1 MIEMTK
7 EILAEA
13 ATLRQVKRVRE
24 IFDTYNIVD
33 LADIVGELEISEALF
48 IFKVLRKEVSGQV
61 FTYLS
66 KDKQESLVELLTND
80 QIKNILAELYSD
92 DMMEFMEELPNELVK
107 KILGA
112 VSKAQREEIN
122 QLLSYAEFSCGS
134 IMTTDFVELKRDDT
148 IDEAMH
154 DIKRQKRVAESIS
167 YGYVLEKDKL
177 VGIVSMRDIIFAPED
192 SLLEEIMDEEFVAV
206 TTKDDQELA
215 IELIKKYDLTM
226 IPVVDDQEHLVG
238 VITSDD
244 VIDVMEEEAT
254 EDIHMMAAVTPLDD
268 SYMEASILDIAKSR
282 LPWLLV
288 LMISAVL
295 SETVLAR
302 NTTLIVLIPA
312 LTYFTPMLMGSAGNA
327 GSQAA
332 AMVIRG
338 ITVEG
343 LDIRSF
349 FKVFWKEL
357 QVGMICGFVMFV
369 VNYFRVVLTMP
380 TVSSGVALVSSASVF
395 VAIVVAKLVGGLTP
409 LVAKLFHLDPAVLA
423 SPLIA
428 TVCDALSLSV
438 YFALAWFLV

>member
-92 DMMEFMEELPNELVK
+92 DMMEFMDELPNELVK

-122 QLLSYAEFSCGS
+122 QLLSYTEFSCGS

-357 QVGMICGFVMFV
+357 QVGIICGFVMFV

>member
-1 MIEMTK
+1 MEEMTR
-7 EILAEA
+7 EALAEV

-33 LADIVGELEISEALF
+33 LADIVGELELSEALF

-66 KDKQESLVELLTND
+66 KDKQEKLVELLTD
-80 QIKNILAELYSD
+80 AQIKNILAELYAD
-92 DMMEFMEELPNELVK
+92 DMMEFMDELPQELVK
-107 KILGA
+107 RILSSI
-112 VSKAQREEIN
+112 SKEQREEIN

-134 IMTTDFVELKRDDT
+134 IMTTDFVELKQSDT
-148 IDEAMH
+148 IDEAMEE
-154 DIKRQKRVAESIS
+154 IKRQRKVAESIS
-167 YGYVLEKDKL
+167 YGYVVDKNKL
-177 VGIVSMRDIIFAPED
+177 VGIISMRDIIFAPEH
-192 SLLEEIMDEEFVAV
+192 SLLVDEMDTEFVSV
-206 TTKDDQELA
+206 TTKDDQEYA

-254 EDIHMMAAVTPLDD
+254 EDIHMMAAVAPMDD
-268 SYMEASILDIAKSR
+268 SYMEASIFDIAKSR

-288 LMISAVL
+288 LMISAALSESVL
-295 SETVLAR
+295 SK
-302 NTTLIVLIPA
+302 NTTLMVLIPT
-312 LTYFTPMLMGSAGNA
+312 LSYFTPMLMGSAGNA

-343 LDIRSF
+343 LDIHSF
-349 FKVFWKEL
+349 FNVFWKEL
-357 QVGMICGFVMFV
+357 RVGIICGFIMFG
-369 VNYFRVVLTMP
+369 VNYIRVILTMP

-428 TVCDALSLSV
+428 TACDALSLTV
-438 YFALAWFLV
+438 YFALAWHLV

>member
-92 DMMEFMEELPNELVK
+92 DMMEFMDELPNELVK

-357 QVGMICGFVMFV
+357 QVGIICGVVMFI
-369 VNYFRVVLTMP
+369 VNYLRVIFTMS

>member
-92 DMMEFMEELPNELVK
+92 DMMEFMDELPNELVK

-357 QVGMICGFVMFV
+357 QVGIICGVVMFI
-369 VNYFRVVLTMP
+369 VNYLRVIFTMP

>member
-92 DMMEFMEELPNELVK
+92 DMMEFMDELPNELVK

-134 IMTTDFVELKRDDT
+134 IMTTDFVELKRTDT
-148 IDEAMH
+148 IDEVMH

>member
-1 MIEMTK
+1 
-7 EILAEA
+7 
-13 ATLRQVKRVRE
+13 
-24 IFDTYNIVD
+24 
-33 LADIVGELEISEALF
+33 
-48 IFKVLRKEVSGQV
+48 
-61 FTYLS
+61 
-66 KDKQESLVELLTND
+66 
-80 QIKNILAELYSD
+80 
-92 DMMEFMEELPNELVK
+92 
-107 KILGA
+107 
-112 VSKAQREEIN
+112 
-122 QLLSYAEFSCGS
+122 
-134 IMTTDFVELKRDDT
+134 
-148 IDEAMH
+148 
-154 DIKRQKRVAESIS
+154 
-167 YGYVLEKDKL
+167 
-177 VGIVSMRDIIFAPED
+177 
-192 SLLEEIMDEEFVAV
+192 
-206 TTKDDQELA
+206 
-215 IELIKKYDLTM
+215 
-226 IPVVDDQEHLVG
+226 
-238 VITSDD
+238 
-244 VIDVMEEEAT
+244 MEEEAT

-268 SYMEASILDIAKSR
+268 SYMEASIFDIAKSR

-357 QVGMICGFVMFV
+357 QVGIICGFVMFV
-369 VNYFRVVLTMP
+369 VNYFRVIFTMP

>member
-92 DMMEFMEELPNELVK
+92 DMMEFMDELPNELVK

-134 IMTTDFVELKRDDT
+134 IMTTDFVELKRNDT

>member
-92 DMMEFMEELPNELVK
+92 DMMEFMDELPNELVK

-122 QLLSYAEFSCGS
+122 QLLSYEEFSCGS

-148 IDEAMH
+148 IDEVMH

-357 QVGMICGFVMFV
+357 QVGIICGVVMFI
-369 VNYFRVVLTMP
+369 VNYLRVIFTMP

>member
-13 ATLRQVKRVRE
+13 ATLRQVKRIRE

-92 DMMEFMEELPNELVK
+92 DMMEFMDELPNELVK

-148 IDEAMH
+148 IDEVMH

>member
-13 ATLRQVKRVRE
+13 ATLRQVKRIRE

-48 IFKVLRKEVSGQV
+48 IFKVLRKEISGQV

-92 DMMEFMEELPNELVK
+92 DMMEFMDELPNELVK

-134 IMTTDFVELKRDDT
+134 IMTTDFVELKRTDT
-148 IDEAMH
+148 IDEVMH

>member
-92 DMMEFMEELPNELVK
+92 DMMEFMDELPNELVK

-112 VSKAQREEIN
+112 VSKSQREEIN

-148 IDEAMH
+148 IDEVMH

-254 EDIHMMAAVTPLDD
+254 EDIHMMAAVAPMDD
-268 SYMEASILDIAKSR
+268 SYMEASVLQIAKSR

-357 QVGMICGFVMFV
+357 QVGIICGVVMFI
-369 VNYFRVVLTMP
+369 VNYLRVIFTMP

>member
-92 DMMEFMEELPNELVK
+92 DMMEFMDELPNELVK

-148 IDEAMH
+148 IDEVMH

>member
-92 DMMEFMEELPNELVK
+92 DMMEFMDELPNELVK

-268 SYMEASILDIAKSR
+268 SYMEASILKIAKSR

-357 QVGMICGFVMFV
+357 QVGIICGFVMFV

-428 TVCDALSLSV
+428 TICDALSLSV

>member
-92 DMMEFMEELPNELVK
+92 DMMEFMDELPNELVK

-357 QVGMICGFVMFV
+357 QVGIICGFVMFV

>member
-1 MIEMTK
+1 MEEMTR
-7 EILAEA
+7 EVLAEVA
-13 ATLRQVKRVRE
+13 SLRQVKRVRE

-33 LADIVGELEISEALF
+33 LADIVGELEITDALF
-48 IFKVLRKEVSGQV
+48 IFKVLRKEVSGEV

-66 KDKQESLVELLTND
+66 KDKQEKLVELLTD
-80 QIKNILAELYSD
+80 TQIKNILAQLYAD
-92 DMMEFMEELPNELVK
+92 DMMEFMDELPKELVK
-107 KILGA
+107 RILA
-112 VSKAQREEIN
+112 SISKEQREEIN

-134 IMTTDFVELKRDDT
+134 IMTTDFVELKQTNT
-148 IDEAMH
+148 IDEAMEE
-154 DIKRQKRVAESIS
+154 IKRQRKVAESIS
-167 YGYVLEKDKL
+167 YSYVVDKNKL
-177 VGIVSMRDIIFAPED
+177 VGIISMRDIIFAPEN
-192 SLLEEIMDEEFVAV
+192 SLLADEMDTEFVCV

-226 IPVVDDQEHLVG
+226 IPVVDDEEILVG

-254 EDIHMMAAVTPLDD
+254 EDIHMMAAVAPMDD
-268 SYMEASILDIAKSR
+268 SYMEASVLQIAKSR

-288 LMISAVL
+288 LMISAAL
-295 SETVLAR
+295 SEGVLAR
-302 NTTLIVLIPA
+302 NTTLMVLIPT
-312 LTYFTPMLMGSAGNA
+312 LSYFTPMLMGSAGNA

-343 LDIRSF
+343 LDIHSF

-357 QVGMICGFVMFV
+357 RVGISCGFIMFV
-369 VNYFRVVLTMP
+369 VNYLRIIFTMP
-380 TVSSGVALVSSASVF
+380 TVSNGVALVSSASVF

-409 LVAKLFHLDPAVLA
+409 LVAKLFRLDPAVLA

-428 TVCDALSLSV
+428 TACDALSLTV
-438 YFALAWFLV
+438 YFALAWNLV

>member
-1 MIEMTK
+1 MEEMTR

-13 ATLRQVKRVRE
+13 ANLRQVKRVRE

-48 IFKVLRKEVSGQV
+48 VFKVLRKEVSGQV
-61 FTYLS
+61 FTYLE
-66 KDKQESLVELLTND
+66 KDKQEKLVELLTD
-80 QIKNILAELYSD
+80 AQIKNILAELYAD
-92 DMMEFMEELPNELVK
+92 DMMEFMDELPKELVK
-107 KILGA
+107 RILA
-112 VSKAQREEIN
+112 SISKEQREEIN

-134 IMTTDFVELKRDDT
+134 IMTTDFVELNQKDT
-148 IDEAMH
+148 IDEAMA
-154 DIKRQKRVAESIS
+154 DIKRQRKVAESIS
-167 YGYVLEKDKL
+167 YGYVVDRDKL
-177 VGIVSMRDIIFAPED
+177 VGIISMRDIIFAPEH
-192 SLLEEIMDEEFVAV
+192 SLIADEMDTEFVCV

-254 EDIHMMAAVTPLDD
+254 EDIHMMAAVAPIDD
-268 SYMEASILDIAKSR
+268 SYMEASIFEIAKAR

-288 LMISAVL
+288 LMISAAL
-295 SETVLAR
+295 SESVLAN
-302 NTTLIVLIPA
+302 NTTLIVILPA
-312 LTYFTPMLMGSAGNA
+312 LSYFTPMLMGSAGNA

-357 QVGMICGFVMFV
+357 QVGMICGFIMFV
-369 VNYFRVVLTMP
+369 VNYARVRLTMP
-380 TVSSGVALVSSASVF
+380 TVSNGIALVSSASVF

-428 TVCDALSLSV
+428 TVCDALSLTV
-438 YFALAWFLV
+438 YFALAWHLV

>member
-92 DMMEFMEELPNELVK
+92 DMMEFMDELPNELVK

-268 SYMEASILDIAKSR
+268 SYMEASILEIAKSR

-357 QVGMICGFVMFV
+357 QVGIICGFVMFV

>member
-92 DMMEFMEELPNELVK
+92 DMMEFMDELPNELVK

-148 IDEAMH
+148 IDEVMH

-357 QVGMICGFVMFV
+357 QVGIICGVVMFI
-369 VNYFRVVLTMP
+369 VNYLRVIFTMP